1 MICALLW
8 MWSLGCQQCFGDG
21 AQPCPPAITLA
32 CVTNREESTATV
44 SCLLYLKTL
53 IPFLRVTI
61 KFLQWEGLFLGGNK
75 QVVYFV
81 SSYYQRFVSNQ
92 NYLNSESSGFK
103 INLYKSK
110 QTNKK
115 SPIKP
120 NFHVFHPDLR
130 PWLAIRVA
138 IM

>member
-1 MICALLW
+1 

-32 CVTNREESTATV
+32 CVTNREESTAAV

-53 IPFLRVTI
+53 IPFSKSDNQISTVRRFISWRQQT
-61 KFLQWEGLFLGGNK
+61 
-75 QVVYFV
+75 VYFV

-130 PWLAIRVA
+130 P
-138 IM
+138 